1 MADIGCKIKPNILR
15 TVREPKPNCSLPVFS
30 STVDFALRKMT
41 MIKRSSDEK
50 VSFLL
55 YMRVTRVKNT
65 LSLTRVDSYIQIAE
79 YFPNLMEKIVMSQP
93 IY

>member
-55 YMRVTRVKNT
+55 YIRVTRVKNT
-65 LSLTRVDSYIQIAE
+65 LTRVDSYIQIAE